1 MTDIQQ
7 VPGLANCR
15 ATAGT
20 LAAMREAAVHGQ
32 VTVTRIAVLTM
43 RACTVAALRSAV
55 VGPVNYPVWV
65 PDTPI
70 GPCQFGRDGDTYHI
84 ELEAAS

>member
-20 LAAMREAAVHGQ
+20 VAAMREAAVHGQ
-32 VTVTRIAVLTM
+32 VNVTRIAVLTM
-43 RACTVAALRSAV
+43 RACTVTALRSAV
-55 VGPVNYPVWV
+55 AGPVDYPVRV

-70 GPCQFGRDGDTYHI
+70 GPCHFGRDGDTYHI
-84 ELEAAS
+84 ELEVAS